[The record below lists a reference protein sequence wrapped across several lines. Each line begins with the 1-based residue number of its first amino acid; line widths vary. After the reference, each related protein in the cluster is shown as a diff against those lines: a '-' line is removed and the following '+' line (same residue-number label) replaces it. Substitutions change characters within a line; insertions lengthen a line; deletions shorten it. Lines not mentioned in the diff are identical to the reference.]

1 MSEWKPAQ
9 KPDVIRAEYL
19 ISAVRQEQYPP
30 GDEPEIAFIGRS
42 NVGKSSLINSVCR
55 HRGLALTSGTPG
67 KTQTINFFRVVFK
80 LPDNNSEA
88 EVRRQAFFVD
98 LPGYGYAKTGRNA
111 RRQWAKFVEEY
122 FLQSPRLKRIYQL
135 IDIRHPPM
143 ESDIVFHAWLKQQG
157 LPVKIVATKS
167 DKITRSRLKE
177 HLGVIARAL
186 EVAPEQILTHSA
198 LSGAGR
204 DALLD
209 DIVQI
214 FLDIDRG
221 SIC

>member
-1 MSEWKPAQ
+1 MNELHPAQ

-55 HRGLALTSGTPG
+55 HRGLALTSATPG
-67 KTQTINFFRVVFK
+67 KTQTINFFRVFFK
-80 LPDNNSEA
+80 LPHNNSEA
-88 EVRRQAFFVD
+88 RRQIFFVD
-98 LPGYGYAKTGRNA
+98 LPGYGYAKTGRST
-111 RRQWAKFVEEY
+111 RRQWAKFIEEY

-143 ESDIVFHAWLKQQG
+143 ESDILFHQWLRRQG

-177 HLGVIARAL
+177 HIGVIARTL
-186 EVAPEQILTHSA
+186 EIEPEQILTHSA

-204 DALLD
+204 NELLD

-214 FLDIDRG
+214 LLQ
-221 SIC
+221 